1 MNLIRKRR
9 VSQNKDSP
17 DDGRNP
23 DQIESQWLKAISRG
37 DRQAFEAFYRVYFPR
52 LLRFSHRIT
61 GQLNGLEE
69 IVNDV
74 MLVIWQKAS
83 TYDGTSRPSTWVFGI
98 AYNKC
103 MHAIRR
109 EKRQSLNVALED
121 IGREMVGNQNIIGD
135 HETSEW
141 LNTAFALLSPDQRT
155 VLELTY
161 FYGMSYQEIAQ
172 IMDCPENTIKTRMFH
187 ARKKLQKILPGLA
200 GLPSEVVS

>member
-1 MNLIRKRR
+1 MKLIRKQRMN
-9 VSQNKDSP
+9 QNKDSP
-17 DDGRNP
+17 GGGQSP

-37 DRQAFEAFYRVYFPR
+37 DRQAFEAFYQAYFPR

-74 MLVIWQKAS
+74 MLVIWQKAD
-83 TYDGTSRPSTWVFGI
+83 TYDDTCRPSTWVFGI

-103 MHAIRR
+103 RHALRR

-121 IGREMVGNQNIIGD
+121 TESELFDRQNMIGD

-141 LNTAFALLSPDQRT
+141 LNAAFAILSPDQRT

-161 FYGMSYQEIAQ
+161 FYGMSYQEIAR
-172 IMDCPENTIKTRMFH
+172 IMKCPENTVKTRMFH

-200 GLPSEVVS
+200 GLPTGELS